1 MKLSERR
8 IKQIILEEVELFKE
22 ARITVKEAEGVD
34 LAKVQQDA
42 VKVATELMKDGGQI
56 DSVIEKAAQAIAKD
70 SPEQIP
76 LVIQVIKQEMAK
88 AKG

>member
-8 IKQIILEEVELFKE
+8 IKEIILEELDLFNE
-22 ARITVKEAEGVD
+22 TRVTIREEEGID
-34 LAKVQQDA
+34 LAKVQEDA
-42 VKVATELMKDGGQI
+42 VKVASELMKDGGQI
-56 DSVIEKAAQAIAKD
+56 DSVIEKAAQAIAGN
-70 SPEQIP
+70 SPDQIP

>member
-8 IKQIILEEVELFKE
+8 IKEIILEELDLFNE
-22 ARITVKEAEGVD
+22 ARVTIREEEGID
-34 LAKVQQDA
+34 LAKVQEDA
-42 VKVATELMKDGGQI
+42 VKIATELMKDGGQI
-56 DSVIEKAAQAIAKD
+56 DSVIEKAAQAIAGNAPD
-70 SPEQIP
+70 QIP